1 MRNGG
6 CGWSSPAMVPYK
18 GHYRK
23 ALGYIES
30 DAPKATIARLRLS
43 SDPAARARASIY
55 LDHAATAPILPEV
68 RVVVSEAM
76 ARWANPSSVHAAGRA
91 ARAALEDARV
101 RVARALGWSGAVIF
115 TGSATEALAIGW
127 AAGQGAERF
136 ASAVEHTA
144 VLRHAGD
151 ALVSVDSA
159 GLVDPDG
166 LPRADLVAVQQVNN
180 ETGVIQPLDR
190 IAARVHAGGGLL
202 LADCAQGV
210 GKVPLPSADLI
221 AIAGH
226 KLGAPPGIGALLV
239 RDMAVLAPTG
249 GQERGYRPGTEN
261 LPYILGLATALEAN
275 HDWLAGAAD
284 LRAWLEGE
292 LRALGVEVIAVDAP
306 RVPTL
311 GAYRMPGTAATT
323 LLIRCDAAGIAIS
336 AGSACASGSI
346 SPSHVLRAMG
356 LDEST
361 AREVFRVSIG
371 RGTTHADLTALLAV
385 VRSVAAG
392 AAKR

>member
-1 MRNGG
+1 M
-6 CGWSSPAMVPYK
+6 
-18 GHYRK
+18 
-23 ALGYIES
+23 
-30 DAPKATIARLRLS
+30 S

-68 RVVVSEAM
+68 RVGVSEAM

-166 LPRADLVAVQQVNN
+166 LPRADLVAVQQINN

-210 GKVPLPSADLI
+210 GKVPLPPADLI

-226 KLGAPPGIGALLV
+226 KLGAPPGIGVLLV
-239 RDMAVLAPTG
+239 RDMAVLGPTG

-261 LPYILGLATALEAN
+261 LPYILGLAIALEAN

-292 LRALGVEVIAVDAP
+292 LRALGVEVIAADAP

-371 RGTTHADLTALLAV
+371 RDTTRADLEALLEV

-392 AAKR
+392 AARR